1 MRHTISIF
9 LSFVYVR
16 AYGTYPQKCARYSRN
31 LSRLT
36 HPNARCTFF
45 EHFEQFSKTLAALA
59 YASTSLGIIF
69 TNKLTLTAYGFPSFK
84 ALALCQCIV
93 SVIVLGFLAMRGT
106 ISFKKDQVEKPR
118 LFEMQDL
125 KAIFPLPIL
134 FFLNLV
140 CGLGGTKAINIAM
153 FTALRRFSILFMMI
167 LEIYLPMGLNYSNPV
182 RISVGVI
189 LLGGVIAAAN
199 DLAFDFWGYGLV
211 MGNNV
216 FTALQGVVTKMKLS
230 DVGKLNKFGLLYYNS
245 LCSIPIF
252 ALLIVGTEPDLAED
266 LRNYAH
272 WGDPGFQFCLLGSIV
287 LGVILNYCIFWC
299 TQVNSATTTGVIGS
313 MKNIISAYAA
323 ILGLG
328 GDYVF
333 SWMNFIGLNI
343 SMGGAVVYSYFK
355 LFGGKA

>member
-1 MRHTISIF
+1 MCTA
-9 LSFVYVR
+9 R
-16 AYGTYPQKCARYSRN
+16 ARETVVQV
-31 LSRLT
+31 
-36 HPNARCTFF
+36 
-45 EHFEQFSKTLAALA
+45 SKTLAALA

-84 ALALCQCIV
+84 ALALCQCV
-93 SVIVLGFLAMRGT
+93 VTVIVLGILVMRRAVT
-106 ISFKKDQVEKPR
+106 FKNDQVGPPS
-118 LFEMQDL
+118 LFNIQDL
-125 KAIFPLPIL
+125 KMIFPLPVL
-134 FFLNLV
+134 FLLNLL

-167 LEIYLPMGLNYSNPV
+167 LEIYLPMGLNYSLPV

-189 LLGGVIAAAN
+189 LIGGIIAAAN
-199 DLAFDFWGYGLV
+199 DMAFDVWGYGLV

-230 DVGKLNKFGLLYYNS
+230 DAGKLNKFGLLYYNS
-245 LCSIPIF
+245 LCAIPVF
-252 ALLIVGTEPDLAED
+252 VLLIAGTEPKLLED
-266 LRNYAH
+266 MRNYPY
-272 WGDPGFQFCLLGSIV
+272 WGDPGLQVCLTGSIV

-333 SWMNFIGLNI
+333 SWMNFVGLNI
-343 SMGGAVVYSYFK
+343 SMGGAIVYSYFK
-355 LFGGKA
+355 LFGKPRKQRP